1 MKILSHSDVFGHIV
15 ATERITSS
23 KLIGSYGTPR
33 WHVTLDNGVTYR
45 TAKNAS
51 LGYGITN
58 SEYRDTMHRFTL
70 DRWGNLAYVS
80 SE

>member
-1 MKILSHSDVFGHIV
+1 MPRTDVFGRVV
-15 ATERITSS
+15 ATERITND
-23 KLIGSYGTPR
+23 KLVGIYGHPR
-33 WHVTLDNGVTYR
+33 WYVTLDNGVTYR

-58 SEYRDTMHRFTL
+58 AEYRDTMHRYTL

-80 SE
+80 AE